1 MFIEGIPLMLLEFA
15 IGQKF
20 RMSAMRVWKDIH
32 PSLFGVGLASLVVS
46 LFLCIYYVV
55 VIAWCLFYFFIS
67 MQPDLPWK
75 VEELC
80 TEYRTYKD
88 LQDVKDRWEK
98 NKTFYSQPAYKNNTL
113 YYNISQYSEK
123 MYNES
128 KANVSN
134 FKDCC
139 VIDPPQWYFY
149 NGVLDVSIDIDD
161 YSHGV
166 NLKLLGCLVLAWVV
180 VYLCVVKGIKSSGKV
195 NIYDFQGIQVHIRTL
210 VHTDL
215 FLLSSLG
222 SIFYC
227 NIPLYHPDNFILSW
241 SYAGRSWYW
250 TKSILHS

>member
-20 RMSAMRVWKDIH
+20 RMSAMRVWRDIH

-46 LFLCIYYVV
+46 LFLCVYYIV
-55 VIAWCLFYFFIS
+55 VIAWCFFYFFIS
-67 MQPDLPWK
+67 MQPDLPWGI
-75 VEELC
+75 EELC
-80 TEYRTYKD
+80 TKYPEYKV
-88 LQDVKDRWEK
+88 LQDVEDRWEK
-98 NKTFYSQPAYKNNTL
+98 NKTFYSQPAYKNNSL

-123 MYNES
+123 MYSES

-149 NGVLDVSIDIDD
+149 TGVLDVSIDIDD

-195 NIYDFQGIQVHIRTL
+195 NIYDFQGIQVHIRYHTL
-210 VHTDL
+210 L
-215 FLLSSLG
+215 
-222 SIFYC
+222 
-227 NIPLYHPDNFILSW
+227 FILIFFFS
-241 SYAGRSWYW
+241 
-250 TKSILHS
+250 LL